1 MDIKKPLTPAEYR
14 ALLSKEDKR
23 AVKNLNDKEKI
34 LTIPTGSW
42 VVDRLIG
49 DGSGE
54 FKSGGLPRGHIVE
67 LFGDESCGK
76 TTLGMSAAVEA
87 QRQGLIVV
95 WQDYERTFSKTLAQN
110 MGMNL
115 NDLIFQ
121 EPDHFEHGAKLLGQA
136 LQMHPG
142 LIVVDS
148 VAAMIPAA
156 FLDFASEDPTRLGEH
171 ARLMSKFLGAMGK
184 YITEYKTCLLLINQL
199 RSAIKGKYEA
209 GPSEDTTGGKSP
221 KYYASVRIQMMKKKI
236 DYIKVVSKIT
246 GEKEDHPNNIQVKV
260 TIKKNKVDK
269 PYFSG
274 PIYIKFGEGI
284 DNITSIIELAVS
296 CNVLKKSGAFFKFT
310 SGDQVLVNIAGRE
323 NLRDFLEKNQ
333 KILQILSSSVKL
345 KVDEEAQK
353 QGEEEEDIAAP
364 TDMDSILGDIEKSL
378 ESNKEEDPK
387 EEPILKEKKKGAKG
401 KNS

>member
-1 MDIKKPLTPAEYR
+1 MDIKKAITPAEYR
-14 ALLSKEDKR
+14 AALSKDDRK
-23 AVKNLNDKEKI
+23 AIKNLNDKEKL

-42 VVDRLIG
+42 VIDRLIG

-54 FKSGGLPRGHIVE
+54 SKSGGLPRGHIVE
-67 LFGDESCGK
+67 LYGDESCGK
-76 TTLGMSAAVEA
+76 TTLGISSCVEA

-110 MGMNL
+110 MGL
-115 NDLIFQ
+115 DLDPNKFFFH
-121 EPDHFEHGAKLLGQA
+121 EPDHFEHGAKLMGQA

-156 FLDFASEDPTRLGEH
+156 FLDFASDDPTRLGEH

-184 YITEYKTCLLLINQL
+184 YITEYKTCLLLINQM
-199 RSAIKGKYEA
+199 RSAIKGQYDT
-209 GPSEDTTGGKSP
+209 GPKEDTTGGRAP

-246 GEKEDHPNNIQVKV
+246 GEKEDQPNNIQVKV

-269 PYFSG
+269 PYYQG
-274 PIYIKFGEGI
+274 PIYIRFGEGI

-296 CNVLKKSGAFFKFT
+296 CNVLKKSGAFFKFI
-310 SGDQVLVNIAGRE
+310 SGDQTLINIAGRE

-333 KILQILSSSVKL
+333 KTLQILSSSVKL

-353 QGEEEEDIAAP
+353 QGEEEEDMEAP
-364 TDMDSILGDIEKSL
+364 TDMDAILGDIEKKLDST
-378 ESNKEEDPK
+378 KEE
-387 EEPILKEKKKGAKG
+387 EPPVKDKKKGAKG